1 MKVALVLLAL
11 MGVVLA
17 SPTPKQQ
24 APERIV
30 GGSPAT
36 RGQYPHMVSIQIG
49 SHICGGS
56 IVNSQWIVTAAHC
69 SEYAANRYTIVAG
82 DHILNQ
88 NEGSEQSRTVAQII
102 RHPNYNANT
111 YANDIAVM
119 RLSSPFTLG
128 TYVRAATLPASGAGV
143 SGNLVVCGWGTT
155 SSGGPASNTLLH
167 VTVPFVTTATCQQA
181 YGNQIVAGMICAGT
195 GGKDSCQGDSGGP
208 LHSGS
213 TLVGIVS
220 WGYGCA
226 VAGYPGVYASVPYYR
241 NWISQNTGT

>member
-1 MKVALVLLAL
+1 MKVVLILLA
-11 MGVVLA
+11 VAVAAFA
-17 SPTPKQQ
+17 SPAPRQQ
-24 APERIV
+24 PPERIV
-30 GGSPAT
+30 GGAPAT
-36 RGQYPHMVSIQIG
+36 RGEFPWMVSIQVG
-49 SHICGGS
+49 SHICGGA
-56 IVNSQWIVTAAHC
+56 IINANWIVTAAHC
-69 SEYAANRYTIVAG
+69 AEYAANRYTIVAG
-82 DHILNQ
+82 EHNQ
-88 NEGSEQSRTVAQII
+88 NVNEGSEQSRSVAQII

-119 RLSSPFTLG
+119 RLSSAFTLG
-128 TYVRAATLPASGAGV
+128 TYVRAATLPSSGAGV

-155 SSGGPASNTLLH
+155 SQGGSLSAILLK
-167 VTVPFVTTATCQQA
+167 VTVPFVNTATCQQA

-208 LHSGS
+208 LHSGN

-241 NWISQNTGT
+241 SWIQQHTGT